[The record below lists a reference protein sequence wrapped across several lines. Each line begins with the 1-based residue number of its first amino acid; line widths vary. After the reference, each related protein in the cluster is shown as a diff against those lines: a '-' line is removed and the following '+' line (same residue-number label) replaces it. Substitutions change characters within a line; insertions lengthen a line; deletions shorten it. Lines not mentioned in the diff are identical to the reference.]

1 MAAKPCG
8 AQVFDPDTKRATKR
22 CPESAV
28 FEVTRSFSGITQLL
42 CEQHHDG
49 KRAPG
54 VTVKRIGGWERM
66 GYGKGRK

>member
-1 MAAKPCG
+1 MY
-8 AQVFDPDTKRATKR
+8 
-22 CPESAV
+22 
-28 FEVTRSFSGITQLL
+28 EVARSFSGITQLL